1 MSGIIRITKEFSFE
15 TAHAL
20 EGYDGACRHIHGHS
34 YRMKVTVSGS
44 PIADD
49 SSPKCGMVMDFG
61 DLKRIVVA
69 NIVSRFDHAM
79 VIRRTP
85 DNGAFVDSLRAR
97 YESIIETPYQP
108 TSENLLLDFVQV
120 LKKHLPPT
128 VKLESVEL
136 YETATSCAQW
146 RAEDNER

>member
-1 MSGIIRITKEFSFE
+1 MGSIIRITKEFSFE

-44 PIADD
+44 PVADAD
-49 SSPKCGMVMDFG
+49 SPKCGMVMDFG
-61 DLKRIVVA
+61 DLKRVVVE

-79 VIRRTP
+79 VIRRTRS
-85 DNGAFVDSLRAR
+85 NGRFIDELRAR
-97 YESIIETPYQP
+97 YDSIIETPYQP
-108 TSENLLLDFVQV
+108 TSENMLLDFVKV
-120 LKKHLPPT
+120 LKNRLPAS
-128 VKLESVEL
+128 VKLEAVEL

-146 RAEDNER
+146 RSEDNE